1 MRTVEVAGRVA
12 AYDEAGDG
20 PGPPLVLVHGFTGDR
35 EDFADVVAPLAVD
48 RRVLAVDLPGHG
60 ESEPHAG
67 PADPAAY
74 ELAAL
79 SRWLLA
85 FVMRCA
91 AGPVYLAGHSLG
103 GLLVQRAA
111 ASASQRV
118 TGLVLASTGPGALP
132 DEAGERV
139 TRIAAAVRDGGPT
152 AAVEMAVD
160 HGASAAERERT
171 ARRLA
176 HLPPA
181 AVVGTARALVTAE
194 PLGAFL
200 RGIDVPVLVIH
211 GADDDAWPV
220 SAARQLAATVPGA
233 QLAVLDGAGHSAMRE
248 EPGEWATA
256 VAGFLRA
263 ADKGGARRPPRRRG

>member
-35 EDFADVVAPLAVD
+35 EDFAEVVDPLAVD

-60 ESEPHAG
+60 ESEPPAG
-67 PADPAAY
+67 RQDPAAY

-79 SRWLLA
+79 SQWLLA
-85 FVMRCA
+85 FVTRCA
-91 AGPVYLAGHSLG
+91 PGPVHLAGHSLG

-118 TGLVLASTGPGALP
+118 AGLVLASTGPGALP

-139 TRIAAAVRDGGPT
+139 TRIAADVRDGGPR
-152 AAVEMAVD
+152 AAAETAVD
-160 HGASAAERERT
+160 HGASATERERT

-176 HLPPA
+176 NLPPA
-181 AVVGTARALVTAE
+181 AVAGTARALVTAE
-194 PLGAFL
+194 PIGAFL
-200 RGIDVPVLVIH
+200 RGIDVPVLVLH
-211 GADDDAWPV
+211 GADDDTWPV
-220 SAARQLAATVPGA
+220 SSARQLAATVPGA
-233 QLAVLDGAGHSAMRE
+233 QLTVLDGVGHSAMRD
-248 EPGEWATA
+248 EPGGWASA

-263 ADKGGARRPPRRRG
+263 ADRGEARRPRRRRR